1 METLF
6 AVIVLWNVE
15 ESNMQTDTLKKI
27 RDIVEDHLSN
37 IEIDK
42 IMPCEDTHD
51 HYLLGKWD
59 LAQEINN
66 LLIKNKREENK

>member
-1 METLF
+1 
-6 AVIVLWNVE
+6 
-15 ESNMQTDTLKKI
+15 
-27 RDIVEDHLSN
+27 VEDHLSN

-66 LLIKNKREENK
+66 ILIKNKREENK